1 MQSRARRAAR
11 GGLTALA
18 GAVSLAAVG
27 TTVLSA
33 VLAHLLVTP
42 PKRKRDDVKILS
54 LDEKTVTL
62 NRTLDTELPGRYALW
77 VGDRLVRIG
86 EIVDSTAST
95 VTRRLSSRA
104 RLRIMGR
111 KTARFSGY
119 FLYRPRDLD
128 YPFEHA
134 VVETELGPAPAWI
147 FGTQNNDTWCI
158 QVHGRGVTRRETVRA
173 VQPYADAGMPVMC
186 ISYRN
191 DGEAPR
197 SGDGRYRLGLDEWRD
212 VDSAIEFALARGA
225 KRVVVMG
232 WSMGGAISLQL
243 VRRSRFRRHIIGLA
257 LDSPVVGWEP
267 TLREQTNAAGLPA
280 ALVHTAT
287 RMLESPV
294 AQLAGGQK
302 LSFSDLDSVRHAGAY
317 SLPILLLHSAD
328 DGFVPPDASREFAT
342 ARPDIVRYHEWT
354 GARHTK
360 LWNWDEE
367 RYREQLSS
375 WIADNGFGTSG

>member
-18 GAVSLAAVG
+18 GAVSFAAVA
-27 TTVLSA
+27 TTVVSA
-33 VLAHLLVTP
+33 VLAHVLVTP
-42 PKRKRDDVKILS
+42 PKRKRDDVKILA
-54 LDEKTVTL
+54 LDEHSITV

-86 EIVDSTAST
+86 EIIDSTAST
-95 VTRRLSSRA
+95 VTRQLSNRA
-104 RLRIMGR
+104 RLRILGR
-111 KTARFSGY
+111 RTARFSGY

-128 YPFEHA
+128 YPFEHV
-134 VVETELGPAPAWI
+134 VVETELGPAPAWL
-147 FGTQNNDTWCI
+147 FGNQQNDLWCV

-173 VQPYADAGMPVMC
+173 VQPFADAGMPVLC
-186 ISYRN
+186 VSYRN

-197 SGDGRYRLGLDEWRD
+197 SVDGRYRLGLEEWRD
-212 VDSAIEFALARGA
+212 VDSAIAFAMRRGA
-225 KRVVVMG
+225 KRIVVMG

-243 VRRSRFRRHIIGLA
+243 VRKSRFRRHIVGLA

-280 ALVHTAT
+280 ALVRTAT

-294 AQLAGGQK
+294 VQLRGG
-302 LSFSDLDSVRHAGAY
+302 SRFDFSDLDSVRHAGAFA
-317 SLPILLLHSAD
+317 LPILLMHSAD
-328 DGFVPPDASREFAT
+328 DGFVPPDASRQFAA

-360 LWNWDEE
+360 LWNWDEAE
-367 RYREQLSS
+367 YRRQLES
-375 WIADNGFGTSG
+375 WIMDNGFDS